1 MLIGA
6 HVSAGGGLP
15 KAVERGVESECDA
28 IQIFNQSSRAWRL
41 QARSDEEVAAFRE
54 AMDGSRLE
62 AMVIH
67 AVYLIN
73 IASRDE
79 VIRSKS
85 LAALTDALRLGDRIG
100 AAGVVL
106 HPGAQAGAD
115 YEECMRAI
123 GEGIREVL
131 AESESCPLL
140 LEDTAGHTGT
150 IGRDFDELARLVE
163 LGGAHER
170 IGMCLDCCHLFASGF
185 EIQTPEG
192 LTAVVDEFDEKVG
205 LDRLGALHINDSKM
219 PFGSNRDRHADI
231 GKGELGRAGIRT
243 FLSEPRFEGLPTL
256 IETRAAAQ
264 QETGRKE
271 VRLARR
277 LRREGLRKRGVEV
290 AG

>member
-6 HVSAGGGLP
+6 HVSAAGGLP
-15 KAVERGVESECDA
+15 KAVERGVESDSDA

-41 QARSDEEVAAFRE
+41 VERSDEEVAEFRE
-54 AMDGSRLE
+54 AIDASRIQ
-62 AMVIH
+62 AIVIH

-79 VIRSKS
+79 VIRGKS
-85 LAALTDALRLGDRIG
+85 LAALSDALRLGDRIG

-115 YEECMRAI
+115 YEECMAAI
-123 GEGIREVL
+123 GEGIRKVL
-131 AESESCPLL
+131 GESESCHLL

-163 LGGAHER
+163 LGGGDDR

-185 EIQTPEG
+185 EIQTPDA
-192 LTAVVDEFDEKVG
+192 LATVVDEFDSKVG
-205 LDRLGALHINDSKM
+205 LGRLRALHINDSKM

-231 GKGELGRAGIRT
+231 GEGELGRAGIRT
-243 FLSEPRFEGLPTL
+243 FLSEPRFDALPTL
-256 IETRAAAQ
+256 IETRAAAS
-264 QETGRKE
+264 EKTGRKE
-271 VRLARR
+271 VRLAKR
-277 LRREGLRKRGVEV
+277 LRREGLKKRGE
-290 AG
+290 A

>member
-15 KAVERGVESECDA
+15 KAVERGVDSDSEA

-54 AMDGSRLE
+54 AMDDSPIE
-62 AMVIH
+62 AIVIH

-73 IASRDE
+73 PASRDSE
-79 VIRSKS
+79 IRAKS

-106 HPGAQAGAD
+106 HPGSQAGAD
-115 YEECMRAI
+115 YEECVEAI
-123 GEGIREVL
+123 GEAIHEVL
-131 AESESCPLL
+131 ADTESCPLL

-163 LGGAHER
+163 LGGGHDR
-170 IGMCLDCCHLFASGF
+170 IGVCLDCCHLFASGF

-192 LTAVVDEFDEKVG
+192 LAAVVDEFEDKVG
-205 LDRLGALHINDSKM
+205 LERLRALHINDSKM
-219 PFGSNRDRHADI
+219 PLGSNRDRHADI

-243 FLSEPRFEGLPTL
+243 FLSEPRFESLPTL
-256 IETRAAAQ
+256 IETRAAATPA
-264 QETGRKE
+264 TGRKE
-271 VRLARR
+271 VRLAKR
-277 LRREGLRKRGVEV
+277 LRREGLKKRGIET